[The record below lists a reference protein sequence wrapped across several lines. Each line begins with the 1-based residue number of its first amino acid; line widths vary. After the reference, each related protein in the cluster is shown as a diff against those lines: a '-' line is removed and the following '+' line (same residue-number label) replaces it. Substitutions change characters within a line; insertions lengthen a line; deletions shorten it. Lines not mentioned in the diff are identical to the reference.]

1 MQRVYMDH
9 SATTPVAPEVIALMA
24 EVMTS
29 YWGNPSSQHFY
40 GDEARQVLNRARKQV
55 AELIGASDNE
65 IVFTSG
71 GTEADNLAIIGTA
84 LAAQKKG
91 RHLITSAIE
100 HHAVIN
106 AFHYLE
112 KNGFEVSL
120 LPVDAHGQV
129 SVEQLKQVIRK
140 DTILI
145 SVMHG
150 NNEVGS
156 LQPVAEIGGL
166 ARQMGIVFHSDAI
179 QTVGRMP
186 VDVKELQVDLL
197 SLSAHKFYGPKGIGA
212 LYVRPG
218 INLTPLMLGGGQE
231 KQIRSGTE
239 NLPGIAGLGLAAQ
252 IAREEMPVR
261 MERIQQLAEYLI
273 LRIVNE
279 IPRAYITGH
288 PRLRIPGHTSFVF
301 GNVDGTALLTFLDEE
316 GIAASGAAAC
326 SANSFQASHVLKAM
340 GMKDELAHSAL
351 RLTLGKDSTR
361 EEVDRLLEILPGM
374 IEQQRMLWSLQ

>member
-1 MQRVYMDH
+1 MQRVYMDY
-9 SATTPVAPEVIALMA
+9 SATTPVAPEVIAIMT
-24 EVMTS
+24 EVMS
-29 YWGNPSSQHFY
+29 ANWGNPSSQHFY
-40 GDEARQVLNRARKQV
+40 GNEARQVLNRSRKQV
-55 AELIGASDNE
+55 AELIGAGDHE

-84 LAAQKKG
+84 LARQNKG
-91 RHLITSAIE
+91 RHLITSAVE
-100 HHAVIN
+100 HHAVLH

-112 KNGFEVSL
+112 RNGFEVTL
-120 LPVDAHGQV
+120 LPVDAYGQV
-129 SVEQLKQVIRK
+129 SVEQFKQAVRK

-145 SVMHG
+145 SVMHA

-156 LQPVAEIGGL
+156 LQPIAEIGEL
-166 ARQMGIVFHSDAI
+166 ARESGIVFHSDAI

-186 VDVKELQVDLL
+186 VNVDELKVDLL

-218 INLTPLMLGGGQE
+218 LSLNPLMLGGGQE
-231 KQIRSGTE
+231 KQMRSGTE

-252 IAREEMPVR
+252 MAREEMPIRVER
-261 MERIQQLAEYLI
+261 MQQLAEHLI

-301 GNVDGTALLTFLDEE
+301 GSVDGTALLTFLDEA

-326 SANSFQASHVLKAM
+326 SANSFAVSHVLKAM

-351 RLTLGKDSTR
+351 RLTLGKDSTT